1 MFFKGW
7 RIIGLLNNTFL
18 HEKDEYESLSLSFK
32 LIACPLFFQGIEVL
46 KELF

>member
-18 HEKDEYESLSLSFK
+18 HEKYEYESLSFK

-46 KELF
+46 KDLF